1 MIRKKKSKILTADK
15 YIWHI
20 KRNINSEKEFTKPLV
35 KIKKPLVYIKYY
47 LIDSDGNIYLTLNSL
62 IEINNMMNSSK
73 NITLRKVHEKPYGFD
88 KILID
93 KDLIEYKFYQII
105 DQFNETRIANV
116 KFYSILLNKIHLFY
130 DWNEKTSKILVLM
143 MMK

>member
-1 MIRKKKSKILTADK
+1 M
-15 YIWHI
+15 
-20 KRNINSEKEFTKPLV
+20 
-35 KIKKPLVYIKYY
+35 
-47 LIDSDGNIYLTLNSL
+47 IDSDGNIYLTLNSL

-93 KDLIEYKFYQII
+93 KDLIEYKYYQII
-105 DQFNETRIANV
+105 DQFNETRTANV
-116 KFYSILLNKIHLFY
+116 KFYLILLNKIHLFY

>member
-1 MIRKKKSKILTADK
+1 M
-15 YIWHI
+15 
-20 KRNINSEKEFTKPLV
+20 
-35 KIKKPLVYIKYY
+35 VYIKYN
-47 LIDSDGNIYLTLNSL
+47 LIDSDGNIYLTVNSL

-105 DQFNETRIANV
+105 HQFNETRIANV

-130 DWNEKTSKILVLM
+130 DRNEKASKILVLM

>member
-1 MIRKKKSKILTADK
+1 
-15 YIWHI
+15 
-20 KRNINSEKEFTKPLV
+20 
-35 KIKKPLVYIKYY
+35 
-47 LIDSDGNIYLTLNSL
+47 
-62 IEINNMMNSSK
+62 MNSSK

-93 KDLIEYKFYQII
+93 KDLIEYKYYQII

-116 KFYSILLNKIHLFY
+116 KFYLILLNKIHLFY